1 MSSEMIDKLIHYE
14 RWIVA
19 FSNILFHKGILTP
32 TELALKMQQVEAVRR
47 QLDGET
53 HQVHA

>member
-1 MSSEMIDKLIHYE
+1 MYNELTYYE

-32 TELALKMQQVEAVRR
+32 TELASKMREVEARWTTATE
-47 QLDGET
+47 DGNG
-53 HQVHA
+53 